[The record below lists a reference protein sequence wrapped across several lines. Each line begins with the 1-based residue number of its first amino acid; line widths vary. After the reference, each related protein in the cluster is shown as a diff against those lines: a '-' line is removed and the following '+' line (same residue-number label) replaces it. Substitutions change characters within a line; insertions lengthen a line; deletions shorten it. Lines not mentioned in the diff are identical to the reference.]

1 MLERLRIAIDAR
13 AAAEVGAG
21 RGRYV
26 RELLRGLAAL
36 DAPHE
41 YRLIARRRWED
52 PALDERF
59 AWALPQAPDP
69 RWLGAAARAA
79 HGECDVLLATN
90 TYALCVLVR
99 VPSVAVVYDLV
110 AFDPEMRAPRGSLAE
125 RLTLPLAMRRARALV
140 CISEATRGA
149 LVERFPVA
157 AGKALAIP
165 LAADPAFG
173 VSEPTDADVLK
184 RLGLEKP
191 YLLCTGTLEPRKN
204 LPRLIAAF
212 AALPR
217 SLRER
222 FDLVLA
228 GARGWNEAE
237 TFAAVHAHAG
247 LVRTLGYVEDA
258 DLRALYRRAAA
269 FAFPSLG
276 EGFGLPVLEAM
287 TAGTPVLAS
296 DLPVLREVGGDAALY
311 ADPHSVEALSAG
323 LADLLGDEAQRT
335 RRTRLGHA
343 RATKF
348 SWRRTA
354 AETLAAVERASA
366 ERAR

>member
-1 MLERLRIAIDAR
+1 M
-13 AAAEVGAG
+13 
-21 RGRYV
+21 
-26 RELLRGLAAL
+26 
-36 DAPHE
+36 
-41 YRLIARRRWED
+41 
-52 PALDERF
+52 
-59 AWALPQAPDP
+59 
-69 RWLGAAARAA
+69 
-79 HGECDVLLATN
+79 
-90 TYALCVLVR
+90 
-99 VPSVAVVYDLV
+99 
-110 AFDPEMRAPRGSLAE
+110 
-125 RLTLPLAMRRARALV
+125 
-140 CISEATRGA
+140 
-149 LVERFPVA
+149 
-157 AGKALAIP
+157 
-165 LAADPAFG
+165 
-173 VSEPTDADVLK
+173 LK

-212 AALPR
+212 ASLPR

-258 DLRALYRRAAA
+258 DLRALYRRAEA

-335 RRTRLGHA
+335 RRSGWGTRA
-343 RATKF
+343 PQF

-366 ERAR
+366 ERARSARRCGARSAATRAP